1 MKKLALWLCK
11 ISGAE
16 NELRNK
22 HFREVGAHIIS
33 AHYWFNGGTDGKRKI
48 DVLNTLWLIGEQ
60 LKENAWFDVSTVRR
74 KVYKMDKPY
83 LEIDPDEIKG
93 L

>member
-1 MKKLALWLCK
+1 MKKIALWLCR

-22 HFREVGAHIIS
+22 HFREVGTQIIS
-33 AHYWFNGGTDGKRKI
+33 AHYWFNGGNDGKRKT

-60 LKENAWFDVSTVRR
+60 LKENAWFDVSIVRR

-83 LEIDPDEIKG
+83 LEIEPDEIKG
-93 L
+93 M

>member
-1 MKKLALWLCK
+1 MKKIALWICK

-22 HFREVGAHIIS
+22 HYREVGDRIIS
-33 AHYWFNGGTDGKRKI
+33 AHYWFNGGSDGPRKT

-60 LKENAWFDVSTVRR
+60 LKKDAWFDVASVRR
-74 KVYKMDKPY
+74 KVYKMNKSY
-83 LEIDPDEIKG
+83 MHMEPDEIKG